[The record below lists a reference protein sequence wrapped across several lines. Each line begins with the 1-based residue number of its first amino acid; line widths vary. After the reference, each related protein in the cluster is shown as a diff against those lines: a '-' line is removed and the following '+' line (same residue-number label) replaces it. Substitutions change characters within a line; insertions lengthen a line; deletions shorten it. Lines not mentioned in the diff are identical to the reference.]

1 MKANVT
7 LDREATIALLKNL
20 DIDIQKLIKIEYE
33 KIISRE
39 VKDFCD
45 KLLQKQLGKYIR
57 EKTIDKIIKETVE
70 KLQNKTESE
79 FSKAVNDVNAE
90 IREYTIIA
98 KDKARKY
105 IRDYEVPNGMNET
118 FIVDAIKKEVKEY
131 LDKKFLK

>member
-7 LDREATIALLKNL
+7 LDREAAIALLKILN
-20 DIDIQKLIKIEYE
+20 IDIQKLIKIDYE

-45 KLLQKQLGKYIR
+45 KLLQKQMNKYTR
-57 EKTIDKIIKETVE
+57 ERTIDKIIKETIE

-79 FSKAVNDVNAE
+79 FCKAVNDINAE
-90 IREYTIIA
+90 IKEYTIIA

-118 FIVDAIKKEVKEY
+118 FIVDTIKKRSKRI
-131 LDKKFLK
+131 FR